1 MNMAPIQGANV
12 CSFKEPG
19 MNLINLL
26 LTVLVILLIVHFL
39 GGFAMPAYR
48 AQPYYLPGGVG
59 LLVIVLLVF
68 VLMRVI

>member
-1 MNMAPIQGANV
+1 MQGPFKGTCV
-12 CSFKEPG
+12 RPFKEPG

-68 VLMRVI
+68 VLMRVV